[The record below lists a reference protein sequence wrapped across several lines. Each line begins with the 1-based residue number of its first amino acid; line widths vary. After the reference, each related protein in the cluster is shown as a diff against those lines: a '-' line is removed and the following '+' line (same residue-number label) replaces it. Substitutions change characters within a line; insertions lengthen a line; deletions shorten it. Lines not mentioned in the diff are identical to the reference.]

1 MAVAANNSAGI
12 LPQFQSGRKVG
23 GRLPVK
29 FNKAVE
35 KQRLT
40 P

>member
-1 MAVAANNSAGI
+1 MAVASNNSAGI
-12 LPQFQSGRKVG
+12 LPHLQSGRKADG
-23 GRLPVK
+23 GLTMK
-29 FNKAVE
+29 FDKAVE